1 MKLRLKISLLILTL
15 GCFSHARAQEGLGWE
30 EKGKPVY
37 HIAFVQTKP
46 GKERAYRKFAR
57 EVFLPMWME
66 AVKAGVVESWTA
78 YEHPVYF
85 GPGVGYTHVLILKT
99 KKGFATFDRLI
110 PDLLP
115 IAARLF
121 PGRDIQAEAEA
132 VMEIV
137 RSDVLYE
144 FASTAEAKA
153 EVKSAASEKK

>member
-1 MKLRLKISLLILTL
+1 MKLRLRMLLFVMIL
-15 GCFSHARAQEGLGWE
+15 GWAASVPAQEGLGWE

-37 HIAFVQTKP
+37 HIAFVQAKP

-99 KKGFATFDRLI
+99 RKGFATFDTLI

-144 FASTAEAKA
+144 FASTAEAKV